1 MRGCSRCSI
10 GLAPRG
16 SAARRRSDS
25 IVHKHFRANASY
37 GSRLQNS
44 LGRGLSIMAQ
54 IWLSREL
61 RRNARDISIDGSPL
75 RFALGQ
81 KREAR

>member
-1 MRGCSRCSI
+1 
-10 GLAPRG
+10 
-16 SAARRRSDS
+16 
-25 IVHKHFRANASY
+25 
-37 GSRLQNS
+37 
-44 LGRGLSIMAQ
+44 MAQ